1 MSSMRSVRSS
11 TRYPKRDRTPAA
23 QPAPPAPK
31 ATSRKRKAAASSGS
45 SQKKARK
52 GATGATTSPNS
63 ITSNYQR
70 LVFEAV
76 ASCKKGAS
84 YTSIHNNVS
93 SAKPDANRKL
103 VTKAVAALVGS
114 GLIEPTKR
122 HQRTFKTS
130 AKADKAVSAQNKAA
144 KKKAK
149 KETKKA
155 APAKAKAKKTK
166 TATKKKAAPK
176 KTKKKAAPKKKAAA
190 KKKAAPK
197 KTKKKAV
204 SKGPKL
210 TGYQQLVL
218 DAVASAPR
226 GGASHTQIHAA
237 VKEQKEKANKTY
249 ITKAVRAVVDLGM
262 IVSTKLHA
270 RKFILKK

>member
-1 MSSMRSVRSS
+1 MG
-11 TRYPKRDRTPAA
+11 
-23 QPAPPAPK
+23 
-31 ATSRKRKAAASSGS
+31 AAASSGS
-45 SQKKARK
+45 SQKKARN
-52 GATGATTSPNS
+52 GATTSPNS

-76 ASCKKGAS
+76 ASTKKGAS
-84 YTSIHNNVS
+84 YTSIQTHVS
-93 SAKPDANRKL
+93 SAKPEANRKL
-103 VTKAVAALVGS
+103 VTKAVAALVES

-122 HQRTFKTS
+122 HTRTFKTS

-144 KKKAK
+144 KKKEKAKAK
-149 KETKKA
+149 KVTKKA
-155 APAKAKAKKTK
+155 PAKPKAKKTK
-166 TATKKKAAPK
+166 TAPKKTK
-176 KTKKKAAPKKKAAA
+176 KTKKKAAPKKA
-190 KKKAAPK
+190 KKTTAATAKAKGAK
-197 KTKKKAV
+197 KT
-204 SKGPKL
+204 KL
-210 TGYQQLVL
+210 TGYQKLVL

-249 ITKAVRAVVDLGM
+249 ITKAVRSVVDMGL

>member
-1 MSSMRSVRSS
+1 MG
-11 TRYPKRDRTPAA
+11 
-23 QPAPPAPK
+23 
-31 ATSRKRKAAASSGS
+31 AAASSGS
-45 SQKKARK
+45 SQKKARN
-52 GATGATTSPNS
+52 GATTSPNS

-76 ASCKKGAS
+76 ASTKKGAS
-84 YTSIHNNVS
+84 YTSIQTHVS
-93 SAKPDANRKL
+93 SAKPEANRKL
-103 VTKAVAALVGS
+103 VTKAVAALVES

-122 HQRTFKTS
+122 HTRTFKTS

-144 KKKAK
+144 KKKEKAKAK
-149 KETKKA
+149 KVTKKA
-155 APAKAKAKKTK
+155 PAKPKAKKTK
-166 TATKKKAAPK
+166 TAPKKTK
-176 KTKKKAAPKKKAAA
+176 KTKKKAAPKKA
-190 KKKAAPK
+190 KKTKAAPK
-197 KTKKKAV
+197 KTKKRTAATAKT
-204 SKGPKL
+204 KGAKTKL
-210 TGYQQLVL
+210 TGYQKLVL

-249 ITKAVRAVVDLGM
+249 ITKAVRSVVDMGL

>member
-23 QPAPPAPK
+23 QPAAPAPK

-45 SQKKARK
+45 AQKKARK
-52 GATGATTSPNS
+52 GATTPPNS
-63 ITSNYQR
+63 ITSIYQR

-76 ASCKKGAS
+76 ASYKKGAS
-84 YTSIHNNVS
+84 YTSIHEHVS
-93 SAKPDANRKL
+93 SAKPEANRKL

-149 KETKKA
+149 KVTKKA
-155 APAKAKAKKTK
+155 APAKAKKTKKAAPKKTK
-166 TATKKKAAPK
+166 KTKKAAPK
-176 KTKKKAAPKKKAAA
+176 KTKKKAAPKKT
-190 KKKAAPK
+190 KKKAA
-197 KTKKKAV
+197 

-210 TGYQQLVL
+210 TGYQKLVL

-226 GGASHTQIHAA
+226 GGASHTQIHAS
-237 VKEQKEKANKTY
+237 VKAAKENANKTY
-249 ITKAVRAVVDLGM
+249 ITKAVRSVVDMGM
-262 IVSTKLHA
+262 IVSAKRHA

>member
-1 MSSMRSVRSS
+1 MG
-11 TRYPKRDRTPAA
+11 
-23 QPAPPAPK
+23 
-31 ATSRKRKAAASSGS
+31 SRKRKAAASSGS
-45 SQKKARK
+45 SQKKARN
-52 GATGATTSPNS
+52 GATTSPNS

-76 ASCKKGAS
+76 ASTKKGAS
-84 YTSIHNNVS
+84 YTSIQTHVS
-93 SAKPDANRKL
+93 SAKPEANRKL
-103 VTKAVAALVGS
+103 VTKAVAALVES

-122 HQRTFKTS
+122 HTRTFKTS

-144 KKKAK
+144 KKKEKAKAK
-149 KETKKA
+149 KVTKKA
-155 APAKAKAKKTK
+155 PAKPKAKKTK
-166 TATKKKAAPK
+166 TAPK
-176 KTKKKAAPKKKAAA
+176 KTKKKTAATAKSKGA
-190 KKKAAPK
+190 KK
-197 KTKKKAV
+197 T
-204 SKGPKL
+204 KL
-210 TGYQQLVL
+210 TGYQKLVL

-249 ITKAVRAVVDLGM
+249 ITKAVRSVVDMGL

>member
-1 MSSMRSVRSS
+1 MRSVRSS

-45 SQKKARK
+45 SQKKARN
-52 GATGATTSPNS
+52 GATTSPNS

-76 ASCKKGAS
+76 ASTKKGAS
-84 YTSIHNNVS
+84 YTSIQTHVS
-93 SAKPDANRKL
+93 SAKPEANRKL
-103 VTKAVAALVGS
+103 VTKAVAALVES

-122 HQRTFKTS
+122 HTRTFKTS

-144 KKKAK
+144 KKKEKAKAK
-149 KETKKA
+149 KVTKKA
-155 APAKAKAKKTK
+155 PAKPKAKKTK
-166 TATKKKAAPK
+166 TAPKKTK
-176 KTKKKAAPKKKAAA
+176 KTKKKAAPKKA
-190 KKKAAPK
+190 K
-197 KTKKKAV
+197 KTKKKTAATAKA
-204 SKGPKL
+204 KGAKKTKL
-210 TGYQQLVL
+210 TGYQKLVL

-226 GGASHTQIHAA
+226 GGASHTKIHAA
-237 VKEQKEKANKTY
+237 VKSQKEKANKTY
-249 ITKAVRAVVDLGM
+249 ITKAVRSVVDMGL

-270 RKFILKK
+270 RKFIIKK

>member
-1 MSSMRSVRSS
+1 MSNMRSVRSS
-11 TRYPKRDRTPAA
+11 TRYPKRDRAPAA
-23 QPAPPAPK
+23 QPAPPASKPASK
-31 ATSRKRKAAASSGS
+31 KRKAAASSGS

-52 GATGATTSPNS
+52 GATTSPNS

-76 ASCKKGAS
+76 ASYKKGAS
-84 YTSIHNNVS
+84 YTAIHTHVS
-93 SAKPDANRKL
+93 SGKPDANRKL
-103 VTKAVAALVGS
+103 VTKAVAALVSS

-130 AKADKAVSAQNKAA
+130 ATADKAVSAQNKAA

-155 APAKAKAKKTK
+155 APAKSKAKKTK
-166 TATKKKAAPK
+166 AAPKKTK
-176 KTKKKAAPKKKAAA
+176 KTKKKAAPKKK
-190 KKKAAPK
+190 KKTKAAPK
-197 KTKKKAV
+197 KTKKKTA
-204 SKGPKL
+204 SKAPKL
-210 TGYQQLVL
+210 TGYQKLVL

-226 GGASHTQIHAA
+226 GGASHTMIHAA
-237 VKEQKEKANKTY
+237 VKSVKEKANKTY
-249 ITKAVRAVVDLGM
+249 ITKAVRSVVDMGM

-270 RKFILKK
+270 RKFIIKK

>member
-1 MSSMRSVRSS
+1 MRSVRSS

-45 SQKKARK
+45 SQKKAR
-52 GATGATTSPNS
+52 TGATTSPNS

-76 ASCKKGAS
+76 ASTKKGAS
-84 YTSIHNNVS
+84 YTSIQTHVS
-93 SAKPDANRKL
+93 SAKPEANRKL
-103 VTKAVAALVGS
+103 VTKAVAALVSS

-122 HQRTFKTS
+122 HTRTFKTS

-144 KKKAK
+144 KKKEKKAK
-149 KETKKA
+149 KVTKKA
-155 APAKAKAKKTK
+155 APAKPKAKKTK
-166 TATKKKAAPK
+166 KTKAAPKKTKKTKKKAAPK
-176 KTKKKAAPKKKAAA
+176 KTKKT
-190 KKKAAPK
+190 AAPK
-197 KTKKKAV
+197 KTKKKTA

-210 TGYQQLVL
+210 TGYQKLVL

-237 VKEQKEKANKTY
+237 VKEKKEKANKTY
-249 ITKAVRAVVDLGM
+249 ITKAVRSAVDMGL